1 MRSAKRIEILSL
13 LLLTSFLVM
22 ASTITVSDLS
32 TASGPSYGIYN
43 DGEIYI

>member
-22 ASTITVSDLS
+22 ASTITVSNLS
-32 TASGPSYGIYN
+32 TASGPHMG
-43 DGEIYI
+43 YIIMEKYI